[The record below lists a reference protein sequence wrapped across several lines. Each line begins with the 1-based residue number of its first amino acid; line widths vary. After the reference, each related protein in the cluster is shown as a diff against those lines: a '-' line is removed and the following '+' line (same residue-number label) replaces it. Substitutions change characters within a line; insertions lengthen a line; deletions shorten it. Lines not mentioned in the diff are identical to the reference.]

1 MASVGCTLPHPPR
14 RVDDARVSD
23 TTVEGPATPA
33 RPDVR
38 ARVAGTWAGVI
49 AALLFG
55 LLTDAVVR
63 GRPGLGLTAGTWFAV
78 ASLVVLARPRAVA
91 WPFLA
96 AAAALGI
103 FFTVRDSPVLLVL
116 DLLGVAALL
125 CVAATFAALG
135 VPARSTT
142 RSYLARSLLEPIAAI
157 PDGLHSL
164 AGPPARELTGKAS
177 ARAIA
182 RAAIV
187 IVPVATIL
195 TVLLGSADPVFRR
208 FVHAPSVDPNVWPP
222 HLAAIAVGAV
232 ALATL
237 VAIGLRDPSG
247 AVEAAARPV
256 RAGWAR
262 TAEWAG
268 LLAVVD
274 LLFAVFVAIQFT
286 VFFGGRTHVLTQEGL
301 TYAQY
306 ARGGFWQLLGATA
319 IAGSVL
325 GFGWLALPQPAPA
338 RARRWYRVLAWILLA
353 LLGVVLVSAFRR
365 LSLYEDAYGLTWLR
379 VLVHTTIVALGVL
392 FVCVAVAIGLWR
404 ASWLPAA
411 AVAIVAASVL
421 VLNVANLD
429 ARIASANLARAQAG
443 HPLDA
448 VTLRALSADAA
459 GPIAASLP
467 TLDARDR
474 AVATSVLA
482 CVRPERLGDDGWASF
497 NLGRSRAANVLE
509 ALDLPACS
517 YPFG

>member
-1 MASVGCTLPHPPR
+1 MHLAAPPCR
-14 RVDDARVSD
+14 IDDARVSD
-23 TTVEGPATPA
+23 TTADGPTAPA

-38 ARVAGTWAGVI
+38 AHVAGTWAGVL
-49 AALLFG
+49 AALVFG

-63 GRPGLGLTAGTWFAV
+63 GRPGLGLTVGTWFAV
-78 ASLVVLARPRAVA
+78 AALVVLARPRAVA
-91 WPFLA
+91 WPFLG

-103 FFTVRDSPVLLVL
+103 FFTLRDSPILLVL
-116 DLLGVAALL
+116 DVLGAAALL
-125 CVAATFAALG
+125 CVAATFAGAG
-135 VPARSTT
+135 APARSTV
-142 RSYLARSLLEPIAAI
+142 RSYLVRSVFEPVVAI

-164 AGPPARELTGKAS
+164 AGPPARELSGKAS

-187 IVPVATIL
+187 IVPVATLL

-222 HLAAIAVGAV
+222 HLAAIALGAV

-237 VAIGLRDPSG
+237 VAMAVRGPSP
-247 AVEAAARPV
+247 AVDAAARPV

-274 LLFAVFVAIQFT
+274 VLFAVFVAIQFT
-286 VFFGGRTHVLTQEGL
+286 VFFGGRTHVLAQQGL

-325 GFGWLALPQPAPA
+325 GFGWLALPRPAPE

-365 LSLYEDAYGLTWLR
+365 LALYEDAYGLTWLR

-421 VLNVANLD
+421 ALNVANLD
-429 ARIASANLARAQAG
+429 AQIASANLARAQAG
-443 HPLDA
+443 HPLDRM
-448 VTLRALSADAA
+448 TLRALSADAA

-467 TLDARDR
+467 SLDARDR
-474 AVATSVLA
+474 AVATSVLS
-482 CVRPERLGDDGWASF
+482 CVAHDRLGDDGWASF
-497 NLGRSRAANVLE
+497 NLGRSRATDVLDG
-509 ALDLPACS
+509 LDLPACS
-517 YPFG
+517 

>member
-1 MASVGCTLPHPPR
+1 VRLAAPPR

-23 TTVEGPATPA
+23 TTVDGPTTPA

-38 ARVAGTWAGVI
+38 ARLAGSWAGVA

-63 GRPGLGLTAGTWFAV
+63 GRPGLGLTVATWFAV
-78 ASLVVLARPRAVA
+78 SALVLLARPRPAA

-96 AAAALGI
+96 AAATLGT
-103 FFTVRDSPVLLVL
+103 FFTLRESAVLLTL

-125 CVAATFAALG
+125 CVAATFATAG
-135 VPARSTT
+135 TPAASTV
-142 RSYLARSLLEPIAAI
+142 RSYLARSVFEPLAAV

-164 AGPPARELTGKAS
+164 TGPPARELSGKAS

-187 IVPVATIL
+187 IVPVAAFL

-208 FVHAPSVDPNVWPP
+208 FVHTPSVDPSVWPP

-237 VAIGLRDPSG
+237 AAMGLRDPSG
-247 AVEAAARPV
+247 AVDAATRPV
-256 RAGWAR
+256 HAGWAR
-262 TAEWAG
+262 TVEWAG

-274 LLFAVFVAIQFT
+274 VLFAVFVAIQFT
-286 VFFGGRTHVLTQEGL
+286 VFFGGRTHVLADEGL

-325 GFGWLALPQPAPA
+325 GFGWLALPHPAPE
-338 RARRWYRVLAWILLA
+338 RTRRLYRVLSWILLA

-365 LSLYEDAYGLTWLR
+365 LALYEEAYGLTWLR
-379 VLVHTTIVALGVL
+379 VLVHTTIVALGAL
-392 FVCVAVAIGLWR
+392 FVGVAIALALWR
-404 ASWLPAA
+404 ASWLPTAA
-411 AVAIVAASVL
+411 GAIITVSVL
-421 VLNVANLD
+421 ALNVANLD

-443 HPLDA
+443 HPLDP

-467 TLDARDR
+467 SLDRRDR
-474 AVATSVLA
+474 AVATFVLA
-482 CVRPERLGDDGWASF
+482 CVLPDRLGDEGWASF
-497 NLGRSRAANVLE
+497 NLARSRAGDVLDRLE
-509 ALDLPACS
+509 LPACS